1 MDANAILETANQLSQ
16 SGIDTNLLTEL
27 VRQEGTQSSAK
38 LIAKGLCTVSMFGSG
53 VGEGYLIGKALEA
66 MGRNPELSGSL
77 FSKMIIGVA
86 LAESTAIYAFVAFFI
101 I

>member
-1 MDANAILETANQLSQ
+1 MDVE
-16 SGIDTNLLTEL
+16 
-27 VRQEGTQSSAK
+27 SAR
-38 LIAKGLCTVSMFGSG
+38 LIAKGLATLSMFGSAI
-53 VGEGYLIGKALEA
+53 GEGYLIGKAFEA
-66 MGRNPELSGSL
+66 IGRNPKIEGSL